1 MLYQKKI
8 NIYIYTHNCKQQT
21 VTHVHKV
28 KRALETNLQ
37 NQGKKATF
45 LASSGRFSS
54 LILLSSLI
62 ESAAWVF
69 VKGALKKPY
78 N

>member
-1 MLYQKKI
+1 MLNLKKYK
-8 NIYIYTHNCKQQT
+8 YIYTHTCKQQT

-28 KRALETNLQ
+28 KRDIQTNIQ

-54 LILLSSLI
+54 LILLSRLI